1 MFLAWFFTM
10 DHTNYARWI
19 PVHLRDMVTLK
30 DVHPKV
36 FAEFLKGNFVI
47 KKTSHRF
54 SAIAIDLGHEEND
67 ADVNDDGGAVD
78 LTENPAALR
87 HWIVSGSE
95 MARVIGEF

>member
-1 MFLAWFFTM
+1 
-10 DHTNYARWI
+10 
-19 PVHLRDMVTLK
+19 MVPSSSERHGYTERRSSQSFCRVSERK
-30 DVHPKV
+30 FCDQ
-36 FAEFLKGNFVI
+36 EG
-47 KKTSHRF
+47 
-54 SAIAIDLGHEEND
+54 LGHEEND